1 MKVYVRMKPT
11 STSAASQA
19 VEFII
24 PQMLQ
29 GPVGTV
35 DFLSE
40 SITSLSNGN
49 YEYSTN
55 RSSWTAVSVTNGSW
69 DISSLLS
76 TSSKTLYLRYAAT
89 NTTPI
94 TNYTAFSIAARPSA
108 PSTVSFVYNDERY
121 PEKAVLSG
129 ATSAMQYKMDTDD
142 EWTNITGEEIVF
154 DIPSSATKY
163 YIRTK
168 STADSWSSA
177 NKALTLAKRK
187 SAPSCSYSASTEL
200 ISNLKTTMEISI
212 DGGSYT
218 PVEATTYD
226 MSSLVDTLTGEE
238 TLEVRVRVKATTT
251 APASVEKILTIGA
264 RATSTATATEPEF
277 SAEVTNEENTSSSTD
292 STSPSNNLL
301 TEIN

>member
-1 MKVYVRMKPT
+1 MNGKTVY
-11 STSAASQA
+11 
-19 VEFII
+19 I
-24 PQMLQ
+24 
-29 GPVGTV
+29 
-35 DFLSE
+35 
-40 SITSLSNGN
+40 
-49 YEYSTN
+49 YYSC
-55 RSSWTAVSVTNGSW
+55 
-69 DISSLLS
+69 
-76 TSSKTLYLRYAAT
+76 
-89 NTTPI
+89 
-94 TNYTAFSIAARPSA
+94 
-108 PSTVSFVYNDERY
+108 
-121 PEKAVLSG
+121 
-129 ATSAMQYKMDTDD
+129 
-142 EWTNITGEEIVF
+142 
-154 DIPSSATKY
+154 
-163 YIRTK
+163 
-168 STADSWSSA
+168 
-177 NKALTLAKRK
+177 KRK